1 MKYEEKSDLHEFSM
15 AYSYDELNRVSGVEE
30 GNNGIHRSTV
40 YTYDDSSRVTKSQ
53 TENTSRNYTYDGY
66 GRVSQITTKEGSIQ
80 IKSDVYSYSSGS
92 MGTSGQIS
100 QHVMDTAGYDKTYNY
115 TYDDNG
121 NIVSISD
128 GSNSITY
135 EYDSANQLIRENNQ
149 EGGYTYTW
157 TYNNAGNIL
166 NRKEYA
172 YTTGTLG
179 TATDT
184 IGNLT
189 ADENYTYTWK
199 HGRELQRIS
208 SGIQFWTMTYDANG
222 MRTKR
227 ESNSTTYEYVY
238 SGSLLS
244 SMKSHNSSTGDRSW
258 FYFIYDAGGL
268 PMAVEYKGTL
278 YYYVTNLQGNVIAI
292 INSSGNQVVG
302 YRYDAWGNVLTVSG
316 SMSTTLGKENPLR
329 YRGYVFD
336 RETNLYY
343 LESRYYN
350 PKTGRFL
357 NADGYTA
364 TGQGFVGNNMYAY
377 CLNNPVNW
385 MDESG
390 DLARPARH
398 AENGTANRVEDIGIA
413 VVDEILEELAD
424 DALNY
429 NVNNESEEVVLNS
442 NYFSSYKGKLVIR
455 TNLERSGSY
464 GALFISRKASERS
477 APEDEVRHEYGHTKQ
492 LDQLGLAKY
501 TMCIGVPSMFEWG
514 NDSVYYRRP
523 WEITADIYGGVQSRD
538 YPGYETAGFE
548 YLENSKKWGLLV
560 WFTID

>member
-1 MKYEEKSDLHEFSM
+1 M
-15 AYSYDELNRVSGVEE
+15 
-30 GNNGIHRSTV
+30 
-40 YTYDDSSRVTKSQ
+40 SQ
-53 TENTSRNYTYDGY
+53 TA
-66 GRVSQITTKEGSIQ
+66 TKEGSIQ
-80 IKSDVYSYSSGS
+80 IKSDAYSYSSGS
-92 MGTSGQIS
+92 TGTSGQIS
-100 QHVMDTAGYDKTYNY
+100 QHVVDAAGYDKTYSY

-128 GSNSITY
+128 GSSSITY

-172 YTTGTLG
+172 YTSGTLG

-184 IGNLT
+184 INYTYGDSAWGDLLTEYDGTTYSYDTIGNLT
-189 ADENYTYTWK
+189 SDENYTYTWK

-227 ESNSTTYEYVY
+227 ESNSMTYEYVY

-278 YYYVTNLQGNVIAI
+278 YYYVTNLQGDVIAI

-343 LESRYYN
+343 LESRHYN
-350 PKTGRFL
+350 PETGRFL

-377 CLNNPVNW
+377 CLNNSVNW

-390 DLARPARH
+390 DLARLVRH

-413 VVDEILEELAD
+413 VVDEILEELVD

-455 TNLERSGSY
+455 TNLERSGS
-464 GALFISRKASERS
+464 
-477 APEDEVRHEYGHTKQ
+477 
-492 LDQLGLAKY
+492 
-501 TMCIGVPSMFEWG
+501 
-514 NDSVYYRRP
+514 
-523 WEITADIYGGVQSRD
+523 
-538 YPGYETAGFE
+538 
-548 YLENSKKWGLLV
+548 
-560 WFTID
+560 